1 MLYEYLASVQSA
13 TRRVNDRI
21 QTLADHFG
29 KNSAIVNNAMS
40 KIEVLLGDNVRY
52 KNGVIQISR
61 PSDIFEDQEKM
72 QALSEL
78 DETVKT
84 WGEYRQ
90 RYENEYD
97 EYKRESGKGSGKSL
111 DMPDFIQTMQNLD
124 SALREVPSDSM
135 PKDARDI
142 MTIRGRKK
150 SYNELFEVYN
160 ILKEKGLV

>member
-1 MLYEYLASVQSA
+1 MPYEYLASVQSA

-21 QTLADHFG
+21 QTLASHFG

-61 PSDIFEDQEKM
+61 PSDIYEDQEKM
-72 QALSEL
+72 QALAEL
-78 DETVKT
+78 DNTVKT

-97 EYKRESGKGSGKSL
+97 EYKKESGQTL

-150 SYNELFEVYN
+150 SYNELFDVYN